1 MRTLL
6 VLSFLF
12 GGLLQAEEAQFLMH
26 SPEPAPNRTLW
37 RASVTTLAVANTLD
51 SHSSWGK
58 PELNNLLAGPQ
69 HTFGSRGTLVK
80 LAFQG
85 SLLGAEYLITRGHPS
100 GRIYR
105 ALAFINFG
113 ASAAITSVAVHNYT
127 MARLPR

>member
-1 MRTLL
+1 MRLL
-6 VLSFLF
+6 LAFLFLF
-12 GGLLQAEEAQFLMH
+12 GSLLQAEEAQFLVH
-26 SPEPAPNRTLW
+26 SPEPAPTKTLW
-37 RASVTTLAVANTLD
+37 RASATTLAVANALD

-58 PELNNLLAGPQ
+58 PELNGLLAGPN
-69 HTFGSRGTLVK
+69 HTFGSRGAIVK

-100 GRIYR
+100 GRLYR

-127 MARLPR
+127 MAHLPR